1 MFPAPNA
8 YTPLSWRQNAKIV
21 STVSKMIRLDG
32 ILLSNLER
40 SLVREY
46 KKYKKRLTTGQ
57 NLKIPIKVNHAK
69 VSYIFLPNKNAKLI
83 M

>member
-8 YTPLSWRQNAKIV
+8 YTPLSWRQNTKIV

-32 ILLSNLER
+32 ILLSNLVR

-46 KKYKKRLTTGQ
+46 KKYK
-57 NLKIPIKVNHAK
+57 NCDEMNK
-69 VSYIFLPNKNAKLI
+69 VSNVCWR
-83 M
+83 